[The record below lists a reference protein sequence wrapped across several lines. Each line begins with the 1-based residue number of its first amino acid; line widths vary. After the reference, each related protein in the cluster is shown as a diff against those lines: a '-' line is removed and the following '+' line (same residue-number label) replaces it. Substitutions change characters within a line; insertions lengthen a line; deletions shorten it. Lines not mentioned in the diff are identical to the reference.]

1 MAIPAGFK
9 FAKTDEWVK
18 VDGNIATIGVSD
30 YAQEQLSDVV
40 FVEIAVSPG
49 EEVKKGK
56 PFATVESVKAASD
69 VNAPVSGKVVE
80 INEALADSPEQVNTE
95 PYGSAWMIKV
105 ELANPADLDDL
116 MDGSAYEAYCQTREH

>member
-1 MAIPAGFK
+1 MTIPAGLK

-18 VDGNIATIGVSD
+18 VEGTIATIGVSD

-56 PFATVESVKAASD
+56 SFATVESVKAASD
-69 VNAPVSGKVVE
+69 VNSPVSGKVVE
-80 INEALADSPEQVNTE
+80 INETLADSPEQVNSE
-95 PYGSAWMIKV
+95 PYGGAWMIKV
-105 ELANPADLDDL
+105 ELANSADLDDL

>member
-1 MAIPAGFK
+1 MTIPAGLK

-18 VDGNIATIGVSD
+18 VEGTIATIGVSD

-56 PFATVESVKAASD
+56 SFATVESVKAASD
-69 VNAPVSGKVVE
+69 VNSPVSGKVVE
-80 INEALADSPEQVNTE
+80 INETLADSPEQVNSE

-105 ELANPADLDDL
+105 ELANSADLDDL
-116 MDGSAYEAYCQTREH
+116 MDGPAYEAYCQTREH

>member
-1 MAIPAGFK
+1 MAIPAGLK

-18 VDGNIATIGVSD
+18 VDGNVATIGVSD

>member
-1 MAIPAGFK
+1 MAIPAGLK

-105 ELANPADLDDL
+105 ELTNPADLDDL